1 MPGAREWLGSLVLR
15 SPVQFGS
22 LRRIP
27 VLGDLL
33 HGLSHR
39 ILPANEMA
47 WGKIQSGPGEGLWLE
62 VHPRTG
68 AELLSGNL
76 ERPSQEVVT
85 SHLRPGMVFYD
96 LGANIG
102 RFSLIVGRAIGP
114 QGKVFAFEPDPALIT
129 RLQRAVERNR
139 LGNVEVVPMG
149 VWSSSKMLEF
159 HQAGPGSPEGGTG
172 SFLGDDNPGEKIQ
185 VRCVSLDDFVR
196 TAPPPGGIKCDV
208 EGAEVEV
215 LRGAE
220 KTLRE
225 HHPWI
230 LCELHAAENEQ
241 FIRDFLKRFGYQCQC
256 IDSNHILAMVYR
268 EGMNKA

>member
-230 LCELHAAENEQ
+230 LCELHAPENELAL
-241 FIRDFLKRFGYQCQC
+241 RDILSRLGYTCEK
-256 IDSNHILAMVYR
+256 IDENHIFASV
-268 EGMNKA
+268 